1 MNGVQRQHLQALSA
15 VRSTLVTGLREVLP
29 QVGDEIIA
37 AIRDSVP
44 EYARPLEGS
53 FGRGVRAGVGEAL
66 KRFVD
71 DIERPG
77 ADPGRWRAVYLN
89 LGRGEVR
96 QGRTLDALLAAYR
109 VGARVAWR
117 RVAEAATAAG
127 ASDAELIALAEAI
140 FAYIDEISAISAEG
154 YASAQA
160 EEAGE
165 IQRRREAIVRLLIE
179 GGASAEALAQ
189 AAEAA
194 GWRLPASAAAVI
206 ARDRSPGALATRLGP
221 AVIAAGVGDGLACAI
236 VPDAD
241 APGRDRE
248 LVAALG
254 DRPAGIGPAVEPVA
268 FAASAARAR
277 LALELLEDGL
287 IEGAPARA
295 SDHLAALI
303 VHDDPVLLAE
313 HRAAELA
320 GLADETELS
329 RERLLETL
337 RAWIDHPG
345 RPTEVARAVHVHP
358 QTARYRLRRLREL
371 LGDIDDPERRF
382 ALALALR
389 APGEVERAGSQPV

>member
-1 MNGVQRQHLQALSA
+1 MNTPDRPHLQALSS
-15 VRSTLVTGLREVLP
+15 VSSSLVTGLRATLP
-29 QVGDEIIA
+29 EVGDEIIA

-66 KRFVD
+66 NRFVD

-77 ADPGRWRAVYLN
+77 ADPERWRAVYLN

-117 RVAEAATAAG
+117 RVAEAASAAG
-127 ASDAELIALAEAI
+127 ASADELTALAEAI

-154 YASAQA
+154 YAAAQA
-160 EEAGE
+160 EAAGE
-165 IQRRREAIVRLLIE
+165 AQRRREAVVRLLIE
-179 GGASAEALAQ
+179 GGAGADALGQ
-189 AAEAA
+189 AADAA
-194 GWRLPASAAAVI
+194 GWRLPRTAAAVVT
-206 ARDRSPGALATRLGP
+206 RDVQPGALATRLGP
-221 AVIAAGVGDGLACAI
+221 RVIAAALGDGLVCAV

-241 APGRDRE
+241 APGRRRE
-248 LVAALG
+248 LETALG
-254 DRPAGIGPAVEPVA
+254 DRPAGIGPAVEPLG
-268 FAASAARAR
+268 FAASEARAR
-277 LALELLEDGL
+277 LTLELLEAGT
-287 IEGAPARA
+287 ISGSPAVA
-295 SDHLAALI
+295 TDHLATLI
-303 VHDDPVLLAE
+303 VHDDPALLAE
-313 HRAAELA
+313 HAARELA
-320 GLADETELS
+320 PLADETARS
-329 RERLLETL
+329 RERLEATL

-358 QTARYRLRRLREL
+358 QTARYRVRRLREL

-389 APGEVERAGSQPV
+389 AQEDAREAL

>member
-1 MNGVQRQHLQALSA
+1 MTASDRPHLQALSS
-15 VRSTLVTGLREVLP
+15 VRNSLVTDLRVALP
-29 QVGDEIIA
+29 DVGDEIIA
-37 AIRDSVP
+37 AIRESVP

-66 KRFVD
+66 TRFVD

-89 LGRGEVR
+89 LGRGEVH

-127 ASDAELIALAEAI
+127 ASAGELTALAEAI

-160 EEAGE
+160 EAAGE
-165 IQRRREAIVRLLIE
+165 AQRRREEVVRMLSA
-179 GGASAEALAQ
+179 GDASPEALAQ
-189 AAEAA
+189 AAAAA
-194 GWRLPASAAAVI
+194 GWAVPATAAAVVTR
-206 ARDRSPGALATRLGP
+206 AREAPAVATRLGP
-221 AVIAAGVGDGLACAI
+221 GVIAADAGDGTVCAV
-236 VPDAD
+236 VPDAA

-248 LVAALG
+248 LAAALG
-254 DRPAGIGPAVEPVA
+254 ERPAGIGPAVDPVG
-268 FAASAARAR
+268 FADSAKRAR
-277 LALELLEDGL
+277 LALDLLEA
-287 IEGAPARA
+287 GAIAATPARA
-295 SDHLAALI
+295 DEHLADLI
-303 VHDDPVLLAE
+303 VHGDPKLLAD
-313 HRAAELA
+313 HAAAELA
-320 GLADETELS
+320 PLADETELS
-329 RERLLETL
+329 RERLTATL

-358 QTARYRLRRLREL
+358 QTARYRVRRLREL
-371 LGDIDDPERRF
+371 LGDIDDPGRRF

-389 APGEVERAGSQPV
+389 APAPLKRDPAEPI